1 MTTDHDQQQTVC
13 DMVCEIRAFIP
24 NLLSLNRFWW
34 ARFYKFTESAVYNK
48 KNHSTGRDK
57 FRESYTYSD
66 CLWCW
71 HQFPDASGEPWPG
84 HGAPCLQ
91 PPPGRSSPPGSW
103 CWWPH
108 PGTPAEQTQ
117 SEEHMKIQNF
127 SLKEKKYNL
136 SVTKAGGYNQR
147 SLSILVHLVHIF
159 TRLNKL
165 FYLWK
170 KCKSIKKTAISP
182 TCSKFLFLAASQRI
196 LSPAAITRMNLFLA
210 EEYYFSE
217 KNS

>member
-1 MTTDHDQQQTVC
+1 MWGYFLFPDKWWWLWVTMTTDHDQQQTVC

-34 ARFYKFTESAVYNK
+34 DRFYKSTENAVYQ
-48 KNHSTGRDK
+48 KNIILHAEIILDIHIS
-57 FRESYTYSD
+57 TYSD

-117 SEEHMKIQNF
+117 SREHMKIQKIQNF
-127 SLKEKKYNL
+127 KK
-136 SVTKAGGYNQR
+136 K
-147 SLSILVHLVHIF
+147 
-159 TRLNKL
+159 NK
-165 FYLWK
+165 
-170 KCKSIKKTAISP
+170 I
-182 TCSKFLFLAASQRI
+182 
-196 LSPAAITRMNLFLA
+196 
-210 EEYYFSE
+210 
-217 KNS
+217 